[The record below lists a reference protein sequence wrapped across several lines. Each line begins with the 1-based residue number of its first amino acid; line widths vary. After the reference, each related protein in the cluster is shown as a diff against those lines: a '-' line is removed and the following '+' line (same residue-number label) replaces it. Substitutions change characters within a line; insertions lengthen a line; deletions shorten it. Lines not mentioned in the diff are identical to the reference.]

1 MKIEPTASPTVFR
14 VWDRLSAAAAAV
26 VAAVV
31 VVVVVVAL
39 HNLER
44 RQSALAFGCMRVR
57 LQVRGKR
64 HLPELGLKRDT
75 EKIEIKKKMHFS
87 ESVVFACLQ
96 RLAAK

>member
-14 VWDRLSAAAAAV
+14 ALDRLSAAAAAV

-57 LQVRGKR
+57 ATTSERETPSPGI
-64 HLPELGLKRDT
+64 GT
-75 EKIEIKKKMHFS
+75 EK
-87 ESVVFACLQ
+87 
-96 RLAAK
+96 RY